1 MALGSTRKRPPVRY
15 KQLAASVP
23 ICESH
28 IATCAC
34 SSLLEWTDGAT
45 QTVPTPRF
53 SPADSVT
60 DAVWPT
66 PSWHGTSGCF
76 SHLAPPCAH
85 CWTSLTAVLAR
96 DQLVTQ
102 HRGAM
107 EDLATLGLAL
117 ISLDLATAE
126 LVDQTLNSVGEID
139 PVTHPIF
146 GSSLFSV
153 SDRSQTP
160 QERYN
165 ALIRCDGGV
174 RTQLILAHAP
184 GRQRRLTAFGSGVS
198 TGFCVC
204 LFVGWFAHIL
214 FPPPPP
220 HHAELPP
227 SSQPRSRHNWALTLA
242 HLSASSF
249 LSTSS
254 SGKWLFCRHSR
265 P

>member
-1 MALGSTRKRPPVRY
+1 MVHPAVFRT
-15 KQLAASVP
+15 
-23 ICESH
+23 
-28 IATCAC
+28 
-34 SSLLEWTDGAT
+34 SL
-45 QTVPTPRF
+45 
-53 SPADSVT
+53 
-60 DAVWPT
+60 
-66 PSWHGTSGCF
+66 
-76 SHLAPPCAH
+76 HLA
-85 CWTSLTAVLAR
+85 LTVGPRLPAVLAR

-204 LFVGWFAHIL
+204 LFVGWFAHIVFLPPPTSRRITAFQPTPQQAQLGIDLGASVCKL
-214 FPPPPP
+214 FPQYIKLWKVAVLQTQPSMNKAQAL
-220 HHAELPP
+220 HADYEVY
-227 SSQPRSRHNWALTLA
+227 
-242 HLSASSF
+242 
-249 LSTSS
+249 
-254 SGKWLFCRHSR
+254 C
-265 P
+265 

>member
-1 MALGSTRKRPPVRY
+1 
-15 KQLAASVP
+15 
-23 ICESH
+23 
-28 IATCAC
+28 
-34 SSLLEWTDGAT
+34 
-45 QTVPTPRF
+45 
-53 SPADSVT
+53 
-60 DAVWPT
+60 
-66 PSWHGTSGCF
+66 
-76 SHLAPPCAH
+76 
-85 CWTSLTAVLAR
+85 
-96 DQLVTQ
+96 
-102 HRGAM
+102 M

-204 LFVGWFAHIL
+204 LFVGWFAHIV
-214 FPPPPP
+214 F
-220 HHAELPP
+220 
-227 SSQPRSRHNWALTLA
+227 
-242 HLSASSF
+242 
-249 LSTSS
+249 
-254 SGKWLFCRHSR
+254 
-265 P
+265 